1 MLKWFSKSSTSSVFS
16 FLLRKHYPETRT
28 STHSNTHQHWSVH
41 LSDDQ
46 VIAIHMITWKYDEKS
61 YLSINTKAW
70 GLATKT
76 TSKDRTNVP
85 FEFQGTSQV
94 RFICFPL
101 ELVLKK
107 VFQSIKQKYIFLLIY
122 SSLFLASK
130 RLIHLSLKTNI
141 GSEPK
146 PKRKKESPKSVLWC
160 SVNTS
165 PWLPHKSCQIVQIQR
180 SVFQSQP
187 SHSSGNS
194 QGHLSREACHSTCQR
209 RNGP

>member
-46 VIAIHMITWKYDEKS
+46 VIAIHMITCKYDEKS

-76 TSKDRTNVP
+76 TSKDRTNVQ

-122 SSLFLASK
+122 SSLLF
-130 RLIHLSLKTNI
+130 IIFSLQKAHTFIPQNKYWLWTKT
-141 GSEPK
+141 K
-146 PKRKKESPKSVLWC
+146 KKERISKECAMVLC
-160 SVNTS
+160 
-165 PWLPHKSCQIVQIQR
+165 
-180 SVFQSQP
+180 
-187 SHSSGNS
+187 
-194 QGHLSREACHSTCQR
+194 EY
-209 RNGP
+209 